1 MRETGTISCQPNIS
15 FLLLVHLPNRHTSFA
30 LFLSLSLFFLSFL
43 LFSFLALS
51 HYHPPTTNTLFL
63 CLLLTIINA
72 FVMPRVLRK
81 KIVII
86 GDGACGKTSLLIVYQ
101 KGKFPEVNAIMV
113 HVAWIP
119 NTSLLRQRIALSTY
133 SIRKLHYTDRA

>member
-1 MRETGTISCQPNIS
+1 
-15 FLLLVHLPNRHTSFA
+15 
-30 LFLSLSLFFLSFL
+30 
-43 LFSFLALS
+43 
-51 HYHPPTTNTLFL
+51 
-63 CLLLTIINA
+63 
-72 FVMPRVLRK
+72 MPRVLRK

-113 HVAWIP
+113 YVAWIP